1 MTKGSVVMLYMDGDA
16 EVDADA
22 WIEVP
27 EVKGKSVM
35 EVNQTLISC
44 GLRLKLSGSGI
55 ACSQS
60 PEAGEYVFPDAV
72 VDVTFAF
79 PGEE

>member
-1 MTKGSVVMLYMDGDA
+1 M
-16 EVDADA
+16 DADA

-27 EVKGKSVM
+27 DVKGKSVM